1 MLSSWINLEDSLSSD
16 VHKNF
21 IRRVRKEVSPAVNR
35 CFFCDSD
42 DEAGESLHKASTLE
56 LDARVRK
63 CAFELQGKPLLAKL
77 SSGDVLAQDAENHIN
92 CLVALYN
99 RARASKS
106 CSSDNDVDAIN
117 HSIAFAE
124 LLS

>member
-1 MLSSWINLEDSLSSD
+1 MSSE
-16 VHKNF
+16 VHKKF
-21 IRRVRKEVSPAVNR
+21 TRRGREEVSPAVHR
-35 CFFCDSD
+35 SFFCDTNA
-42 DEAGESLHKASTLE
+42 EAGESLHTASTLE

-63 CAFELQGKPLLAKL
+63 CALELQDKPLLAKL
-77 SSGDVLAQDAENHIN
+77 SSGNMLAQGAEYHIN

-99 RARASKS
+99 RAQASKS

-124 LLS
+124 LAP

>member
-16 VHKNF
+16 VHKTF
-21 IRRVRKEVSPAVNR
+21 IRRLRKEVSPAVNR
-35 CFFCDSD
+35 CFFCDGD
-42 DEAGESLHKASTLE
+42 AEAGESLLKTLE
-56 LDARVRK
+56 LDALVRK
-63 CAFELQGKPLLAKL
+63 CALELQGKPLLAKL

-106 CSSDNDVDAIN
+106 CSSDNDVDAIT
-117 HSIAFAE
+117 HSIAFADV
-124 LLS
+124 LS

>member
-16 VHKNF
+16 VHKRF

-42 DEAGESLHKASTLE
+42 ADAGESLHKASTLE
-56 LDARVRK
+56 VDARVR

-77 SSGDVLAQDAENHIN
+77 SSEDVLAQDADIN

-106 CSSDNDVDAIN
+106 FSSDNDVDPIN